1 VTTQPQPGTS
11 PSAPAP
17 SNLRHLALASSQG
30 GGSGHPV
37 LRVAVALVIVLLAIG
52 AYVYFNEKPPVV
64 AGEIL
69 HLTAYP
75 IHRESKASMFA
86 AQSVGPAENKFDEI
100 IVIADLRLHNQ
111 SEGPVFLAD
120 MAAVLKLP
128 TEEDRSLAASTS
140 NFNRVFVAYPE
151 LAPMKQQPLLRDI
164 TIPAGASAEGQL
176 VFNYPITKEQW
187 DQRQSLN
194 LVLSFTHQ
202 KDLVLL
208 APQ

>member
-1 VTTQPQPGTS
+1 MI
-11 PSAPAP
+11 A
-17 SNLRHLALASSQG
+17 
-30 GGSGHPV
+30 
-37 LRVAVALVIVLLAIG
+37 

-64 AGEIL
+64 AGDIL

-75 IHRESKASMFA
+75 IHRESKANEFTT
-86 AQSVGPAENKFDEI
+86 QSIAPVENKFDEI
-100 IVIADLRLHNQ
+100 IIIADVRLHNQ
-111 SEGPVFLAD
+111 SQGPVFLAD

-128 TEEDRSLAASTS
+128 TEEDRSLAAIPSD
-140 NFNRVFVAYPE
+140 FNRVFIAYPA

-164 TIPAGASAEGQL
+164 TIPAGATAEGQL
-176 VFNYPITKEQW
+176 IFNYPITKEQW

-194 LVLSFTHQ
+194 LVLSFTNQ

>member
-1 VTTQPQPGTS
+1 MTTQPQPGTS
-11 PSAPAP
+11 APSAPVRP
-17 SNLRHLALASSQG
+17 VRPLSLATARG

-37 LRVAVALVIVLLAIG
+37 LRVIAGAVITLLVIA

-64 AGEIL
+64 SGEIL

-75 IHRESKASMFA
+75 IHRESHTRIFA
-86 AQSVGPAENKFDEI
+86 TQSTAPAENTFDQV
-100 IVIADLRLHNQ
+100 IVIADVRLHNQ
-111 SEGPVFLAD
+111 SEGPLFLSD
-120 MAAVLKLP
+120 MSALLKLP
-128 TEEDRSLAASTS
+128 TEEDRSLAAIVSDY
-140 NFNRVFVAYPE
+140 NRVFIAYPQ
-151 LAPMKQQPLLRDI
+151 LAPMKQQPLLRDT
-164 TIPAGASAEGQL
+164 TIPAGATAEGQL